1 MTALLAS
8 VRSADEA
15 FDAARAG
22 AELIDLKEPKE
33 GALGGVA
40 VDEIARIVRAL
51 RAQYPVKPISAT
63 IGDVPTEACDE
74 IAARVIE
81 VSAAGVD
88 YVKVGVTPG
97 PAAARCLTQLASLPA
112 AVVPVLLSD
121 AGADAKLAAFAAE
134 LGFAAIVFDTA
145 AKDGRTLFDCVDAGV
160 LSQCL
165 ALASARG
172 VMTGIAGALGWAQLA
187 QIRALAPDIAGFRTA
202 LCARAE
208 GRAGRLDP
216 VLVEQ
221 WANALHH
228 APHEVGTA

>member
-1 MTALLAS
+1 
-8 VRSADEA
+8 
-15 FDAARAG
+15 
-22 AELIDLKEPKE
+22 
-33 GALGGVA
+33 
-40 VDEIARIVRAL
+40 
-51 RAQYPVKPISAT
+51 
-63 IGDVPTEACDE
+63 
-74 IAARVIE
+74 
-81 VSAAGVD
+81 
-88 YVKVGVTPG
+88 
-97 PAAARCLTQLASLPA
+97 
-112 AVVPVLLSD
+112 VVPVLLSD